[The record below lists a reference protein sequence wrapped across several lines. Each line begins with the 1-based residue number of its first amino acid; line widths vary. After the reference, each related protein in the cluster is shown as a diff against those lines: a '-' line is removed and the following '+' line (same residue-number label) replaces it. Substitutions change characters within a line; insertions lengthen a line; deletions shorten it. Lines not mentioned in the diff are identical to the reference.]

1 MPKQIPVFNTKQF
14 LRACRKIGLIF
25 NKKFGK
31 GSHIKIINPETSI
44 NIMTDQKSKF
54 SRIHPKK
61 LMDNFFH
68 ILDDDWMLV
77 TAGNHSEICSN
88 GAFHVASRK
97 SFNTMTAS
105 WGTVGILWN
114 KPIAVCFIRP
124 QRYTY
129 RFIDNSD
136 IYTLCFFTEQERDIL
151 DYCGTKSGRDTDK
164 IKDTGL
170 KPLFSGNGGIYY
182 EQARLVLECKKL
194 YSDRFREENFH
205 IQQIINKNYPTKDF
219 HKFFIGEIVT
229 CMVRL

>member
-1 MPKQIPVFNTKQF
+1 
-14 LRACRKIGLIF
+14 
-25 NKKFGK
+25 
-31 GSHIKIINPETSI
+31 
-44 NIMTDQKSKF
+44 
-54 SRIHPKK
+54 
-61 LMDNFFH
+61 MDNFFH
-68 ILDDDWMLV
+68 ILDDDWMLI
-77 TAGNHSEICSN
+77 TAGNHSEICSP
-88 GAFHVASRK
+88 GAFHVAGRE

-114 KPIAVCFIRP
+114 KPIAICFVRP

-170 KPLFSGNGGIYY
+170 KPLFLDNGGIYY

-205 IQQIINKNYPTKDF
+205 IQQIINENYPTKDF
-219 HKFFIGEIVT
+219 HKFFIGEIIT
-229 CMVRL
+229 CLVRRME